1 MNEIPKISEAEWEVM
16 KIVWA
21 DSPKTSNQIIE
32 ALEDTKDWKPKTI
45 KTLISR
51 LVSKNALGFNEQGRK
66 YLYYPLV
73 NENECIRAENE
84 TFLSKVYNGAIK
96 TMLVSFIKESDLSK
110 EDIEDLKK
118 ILDERNK

>member
-1 MNEIPKISEAEWEVM
+1 MGEIPKISEAEWEVM
-16 KIVWA
+16 KIVWS
-21 DSPKTSNQIIE
+21 DSPCTSNKIIE
-32 ALEDTKDWKPKTI
+32 ALEGAKDWKPKTI

-51 LVSKNALGFNEQGRK
+51 LVSKNALGFKEEGRK

-73 NENECIRAENE
+73 NENECIRAENQ

-96 TMLVSFIKESDLSK
+96 NMLVSFIKESDLSK
-110 EDIEDLKK
+110 DDIEDLKR

>member
-1 MNEIPKISEAEWEVM
+1 MEEIPKISEAEWEVM

-21 DSPKTSNQIIE
+21 DSPCTSNQIIE
-32 ALEDTKDWKPKTI
+32 ALESTKDWKPKTI

-51 LVSKNALGFNEQGRK
+51 LVSKNALGFKEEGRK

-73 NENECIRAENE
+73 NENECIRAENQ

-96 TMLVSFIKESDLSK
+96 TMLVSFLKESDLSK
-110 EDIEDLKK
+110 DDIEDLKR

>member
-1 MNEIPKISEAEWEVM
+1 MKEIPKISEAEWEVM
-16 KIVWA
+16 KIIWGE
-21 DSPKTSNQIIE
+21 SPRTSNQIIE
-32 ALEDTKDWKPKTI
+32 SLESTKDWKPKTI

-51 LVSKNALGFNEQGRK
+51 LVSKNALGFKEEGRK

-73 NENECIRAENE
+73 NENECIRAENQ

-96 TMLVSFIKESDLSK
+96 NMLVSFLKESELSK
-110 EDIEDLKK
+110 EDIEDLKR

>member
-1 MNEIPKISEAEWEVM
+1 MVEIPKISEAEWEVM

-21 DSPKTSNQIIE
+21 DSPRTSNQIIE
-32 ALEDTKDWKPKTI
+32 ALESMKDWKPKTI

-51 LVSKNALGFNEQGRK
+51 LVSKNALGFKEEGRK

-73 NENECIRAENE
+73 NENECIRAENQ

-96 TMLVSFIKESDLSK
+96 NMLVSFLKESDLSK
-110 EDIEDLKK
+110 EDIEDLKR

>member
-1 MNEIPKISEAEWEVM
+1 MGEIPKISEAEWEVM
-16 KIVWA
+16 KIVWT
-21 DSPKTSNQIIE
+21 DSPRTSNQIIE

-51 LVSKNALGFNEQGRK
+51 LVSKNALGFKEEGRK
-66 YLYYPLV
+66 YLYYPIV
-73 NENECIRAENE
+73 NENECIRAENQ

-96 TMLVSFIKESDLSK
+96 NMLVSFIKESDLSK
-110 EDIEDLKK
+110 EDIDDLKR

>member
-1 MNEIPKISEAEWEVM
+1 MGEIPKISEAEWEVM
-16 KIVWA
+16 KIVWT
-21 DSPKTSNQIIE
+21 DSPRTSNQIIE

-51 LVSKNALGFNEQGRK
+51 LVSKNALGFKEEGRK
-66 YLYYPLV
+66 YLYYPIV
-73 NENECIRAENE
+73 NENECIRAENQ

-96 TMLVSFIKESDLSK
+96 NMLVSFIKESDFSK
-110 EDIEDLKK
+110 EDIDDLKR

>member
-1 MNEIPKISEAEWEVM
+1 VGEIPKISEAEWEVM

-21 DSPKTSNQIIE
+21 DSPRTSNQIIE
-32 ALEDTKDWKPKTI
+32 ALESTKDWKPKTI

-51 LVSKNALGFNEQGRK
+51 LVSKNALGFKEEGRK
-66 YLYYPLV
+66 YLYHPLV
-73 NENECIRAENE
+73 NENECIRAENQ

-96 TMLVSFIKESDLSK
+96 NMLVSFLKESDLSK
-110 EDIEDLKK
+110 EDIEDLKR